1 MSVYPDDSKPVPKGA
16 YTPSSVK
23 ALQAVTEDSARAEI
37 RSQALLPWREGR
49 TNFFTN
55 IIGGIGK
62 AFQEGLRGIAGSLSS
77 IFNPVKEAGVEVRDY
92 QTTLN
97 DRVELLDGVR
107 GYASAYQ
114 TLNVYT
120 DSGYVFSSYKWRFL
134 PFGGQLGPSRGA
146 KVDPD
151 GGIILEETG
160 LWTVYAT
167 VTKDQAG
174 TLDALLMDQ
183 VDVHLFVSRGKW
195 TKNDPPPAGTLLRE
209 LRTTDMTIIGG
220 NQTVTA
226 VFSVVVDQPNVFVG
240 VRASAFGKTRF
251 LGGTLYSNLFVVKH
265 DNRAIEPGQ
274 KTVPN
279 EQS

>member
-1 MSVYPDDSKPVPKGA
+1 MSVYPDDSKPVPSGA

-23 ALQAVTEDSARAEI
+23 ALQSVTEDSARAEI

-49 TNFFTN
+49 ENFFTN

-120 DSGYVFSSYKWRFL
+120 SSGYVFSGYKWRFL

-167 VTKDQAG
+167 VTKDDKSG
-174 TLDALLMDQ
+174 IDALSNDQ
-183 VDVHLFVSRGKW
+183 VDVHLFVSRDKW
-195 TKNDPPPAGTLLRE
+195 TKNESPPANSLLRE
-209 LRTTDMTIIGG
+209 LRATDLTIIGG
-220 NQTVTA
+220 RQTATV
-226 VFSVVVDQPNVFVG
+226 VFSVVVDRPNVFVG
-240 VRASAFGKTRF
+240 VRASAISDTRF
-251 LGGTLYSNLFVVKH
+251 LGGTLYSNLFAIKH

-274 KTVPN
+274 KIVPN
-279 EQS
+279 E

>member
-23 ALQAVTEDSARAEI
+23 ALQSVTEDSARAEI

-120 DSGYVFSSYKWRFL
+120 DSGYVFSGYKWRFL

-146 KVDPD
+146 RVDPD
-151 GGIILEETG
+151 GGLVLEETG

-167 VTKDQAG
+167 VTKDDTSG
-174 TLDALLMDQ
+174 LGALSNDQ
-183 VDVHLFVSRGKW
+183 VDVHLFVSRDKW
-195 TKNDPPPAGTLLRE
+195 TKNDSPPADTLLRE

-220 NQTVTA
+220 KQTATV
-226 VFSVVVDQPNVFVG
+226 VFSVVVDRPNVFVG
-240 VRASAFGKTRF
+240 VRASAISNTRF
-251 LGGTLYSNLFVVKH
+251 LGGTLYSNLFAIKH

-279 EQS
+279 E